1 MAVTEDQSGLSELG
15 RRKTKS
21 TPRWITCQLDE
32 LEKKHSRLSKK
43 MIRIII
49 IIIIIITFILL
60 ERNRFAES

>member
-49 IIIIIITFILL
+49 IIIIITFILL